1 MTVSAR
7 PHPAHPSAEYLLAP
21 PRSKDQLDCT
31 LPATDLHRIDLHAA
45 LIAAGVPPMPGD
57 AWAVRQIAGLDSATV
72 GAVVAW
78 LEATRR

>member
-1 MTVSAR
+1 MNVSAD
-7 PHPAHPSAEYLLAP
+7 PQQVHPSAGNVLAP
-21 PRSKDQLDCT
+21 PQPTRQPEHT
-31 LPATDLHRIDLHAA
+31 LPATDVHRIDLHAA

-78 LEATRR
+78 LETSRR

>member
-1 MTVSAR
+1 MTVSVR
-7 PHPAHPSAEYLLAP
+7 PQQSHPSAEYRLAP
-21 PRSKDQLDCT
+21 PQPQEPLGRP
-31 LPATDLHRIDLHAA
+31 LPATDVHRLDLNAA

-78 LEATRR
+78 LETIRR

>member
-1 MTVSAR
+1 M
-7 PHPAHPSAEYLLAP
+7 
-21 PRSKDQLDCT
+21 
-31 LPATDLHRIDLHAA
+31 PATDLHRIDLHAA